1 MTLVFKH
8 MLIFKYWS
16 AVHITEGGLII
27 RIKNTQIVHIKGKSY
42 FTQKE
47 KTLHLPKIH

>member
-42 FTQKE
+42 FYTKR
-47 KTLHLPKIH
+47 KNSPSP